1 MIISEIG
8 HIAGKYWAEI
18 PNHFPF
24 VQLGKFIIMPNHV
37 HGIIIIDKSDNDGNA
52 VETQNFRDAKFCVST
67 GSQKGRNNIEG

>member
-37 HGIIIIDKSDNDGNA
+37 HGIIIIDKLDNDGNA
-52 VETQNFRDAKFCVST
+52 VETQNFASLPRRPIR
-67 GSQKGRNNIEG
+67 Q